1 MNLTEFQAIKND
13 AFVPNVKVMNSKSLI
28 ADIIQLLSVEA
39 GQDQIDLKQIQ
50 EEQIEVTAD
59 TDRIM

>member
-13 AFVPNVKVMNSKSLI
+13 AFVPNVKYLNSKSLI

-39 GQDQIDLKQIQ
+39 GQDQINIKQIQ

>member
-39 GQDQIDLKQIQ
+39 GQDQINIKQIQ
-50 EEQIEVTAD
+50 EEQIEVAAD
-59 TDRIM
+59 ADRIM